1 MKIFD
6 KFKKTSLVE
15 FSGENV
21 QVEWLKGN
29 NLRITFLSD
38 SYVRAGATI
47 TVNAPIIL
55 NDITPGKVYPRIT
68 NEYNN

>member
-47 TVNAPIIL
+47 IL

-68 NEYNN
+68 NE